1 MEPKT
6 DNTSHGKPGGGR
18 FAKAE
23 TKTEEP
29 DRGVHHLRSAAV
41 SGLRRGGIRGSDS
54 GHCRCGQN
62 ERTGENGPALL
73 QRDLGSPAPEGYDGW
88 ETGKRDAENDYR
100 KWDYHYLAL
109 PGG

>member
-23 TKTEEP
+23 AKTEEP

-41 SGLRRGGIRGSDS
+41 PGLRRGGLCRPDS
-54 GHCRCGQN
+54 GYRRRGQN

-73 QRDLGSPAPEGYDGW
+73 QRDLSGPAPAGYDGW
-88 ETGKRDAENDYR
+88 ETGKRDTENGYRDY
-100 KWDYHYLAL
+100 
-109 PGG
+109 